1 MGGVHCHLLFN
12 ESNGDGVGWW
22 GWGVRRGR
30 GRGKL
35 REAQPPVQSNG
46 GLCGRREHK
55 LQDRTKSKEIDLLDP
70 VAEREAALPL
80 SSFPKGPD
88 LWATLN
94 KQNSV

>member
-1 MGGVHCHLLFN
+1 MHCHLLFCELN
-12 ESNGDGVGWW
+12 EEAGGAEVARGDGGQ
-22 GWGVRRGR
+22 
-30 GRGKL
+30 L
-35 REAQPPVQSNG
+35 REAEPPVQSNG

-55 LQDRTKSKEIDLLDP
+55 LRDRTKSKEIDLLDP
-70 VAEREAALPL
+70 FPEREAALVL

>member
-1 MGGVHCHLLFN
+1 M
-12 ESNGDGVGWW
+12 GDGGQP
-22 GWGVRRGR
+22 
-30 GRGKL
+30 
-35 REAQPPVQSNG
+35 REAQTPVWSNG
-46 GLCGRREHK
+46 GLCGRGEYK

-70 VAEREAALPL
+70 FAEREATLVL

>member
-1 MGGVHCHLLFN
+1 MHCHLLFC
-12 ESNGDGVGWW
+12 ESSEAVGGGKVARGDG
-22 GWGVRRGR
+22 
-30 GRGKL
+30 GKP
-35 REAQPPVQSNG
+35 REAQPPVQANG

-70 VAEREAALPL
+70 CAEREAALVL